1 MTPAELA
8 AECVKAINRGS
19 QHVILTGRRTLFP
32 KGGGPRP
39 IELLCDLGNRKTW
52 LYDAQNVL
60 AALAANGLVEIRF
73 GADESEIGGGK

>member
-8 AECVKAINRGS
+8 AECVKAINGGR
-19 QHVILTGRRTLFP
+19 QHVILTGQKTLFP
-32 KGGGPRP
+32 KGRGPRP

-60 AALAANGLVEIRF
+60 AALAANGLVEVSFERRQQ
-73 GADESEIGGGK
+73 